1 MKSAKQNWLVFRAL
15 YELARY
21 EAIIRLHGSG
31 RILRQLRRQSI
42 AEQLI
47 NPESGSPELERAIC
61 DAVLLA
67 TCFYWK
73 PVLCLQRAVCTV
85 RLLRRRGIVAQLVIG
100 YRPSP
105 FFSHAWVEV
114 DGRVVYGST
123 AYQKRLLPLHVA

>member
-1 MKSAKQNWLVFRAL
+1 MKSAKQTWLLFRAL

-21 EAIIRLHGSG
+21 EVIIWLYGSG

-42 AEQLI
+42 AAT
-47 NPESGSPELERAIC
+47 PTHHELEQTIC
-61 DAVLLA
+61 DAVLFA
-67 TCFYWK
+67 TCLYWK

-85 RLLRRRGIVAQLVIG
+85 RLLRRHGIVARLVIG

-114 DGRVVYGST
+114 DGRVVYGSP
-123 AYQKRLLPLHVA
+123 AYQKRLRLLHTA

>member
-1 MKSAKQNWLVFRAL
+1 MKDIGLVFRAL
-15 YELARY
+15 YEIMRY
-21 EAIIRLHGSG
+21 EVVLSLLGSG
-31 RILRQLRRQSI
+31 RILSQLKRQSVA
-42 AEQLI
+42 AE
-47 NPESGSPELERAIC
+47 PAGSEKTIC

-85 RLLRRRGIVAQLVIG
+85 RLLRRHGIHARLVIG

-114 DGRVVYGST
+114 GGRVVYGSA
-123 AYQKRLLPLHVA
+123 AYQKRLMPLHVA

>member
-1 MKSAKQNWLVFRAL
+1 MKKVALVFRAL
-15 YELARY
+15 YEIARY
-21 EAIIRLHGSG
+21 EVVLSLLGSG
-31 RILRQLRRQSI
+31 RILSQLRRQSI
-42 AEQLI
+42 SIKSRSSEF
-47 NPESGSPELERAIC
+47 EETIC

-85 RLLRRRGIVAQLVIG
+85 RLLRRHGIHARLVIG

-114 DGRVVYGST
+114 DGRVLYGSA
-123 AYQKRLLPLHVA
+123 AYQKRLMPLHVA

>member
-1 MKSAKQNWLVFRAL
+1 MKRARQVLRVLSALCEF
-15 YELARY
+15 ARY
-21 EAIIRLHGSG
+21 EVSIRLRGSG
-31 RILRQLRRQSI
+31 RILSQLRLQRVAAKPTGRES
-42 AEQLI
+42 EQ
-47 NPESGSPELERAIC
+47 AVC

-85 RLLRRRGIVAQLVIG
+85 RLLRRHGVAARLVIG

-114 DGRVVYGST
+114 DGRVVYGSP
-123 AYQKRLLPLHVA
+123 AYQKRLRLLHVA

>member
-1 MKSAKQNWLVFRAL
+1 MKKARLLIRAL

-21 EAIIRLHGSG
+21 EVILSLRGSG
-31 RILRQLRRQSI
+31 RILSQLRRQSI
-42 AEQLI
+42 SI
-47 NPESGSPELERAIC
+47 KSSSVESEKTIC

-85 RLLRRRGIVAQLVIG
+85 RLLRRHGIHARLVIG

-114 DGRVVYGST
+114 DGRVVYGSA
-123 AYQKRLLPLHVA
+123 AYQKRLMPLHVA

>member
-1 MKSAKQNWLVFRAL
+1 MKKVALVFRAL
-15 YELARY
+15 YEIARY
-21 EAIIRLHGSG
+21 EVVLLLLGSG
-31 RILRQLRRQSI
+31 RIMSPLRCQSI
-42 AEQLI
+42 SIKSRSA
-47 NPESGSPELERAIC
+47 ELEKTIC

-85 RLLRRRGIVAQLVIG
+85 RLLRRHGIHARLVIG

-114 DGRVVYGST
+114 DGRVLYGSS
-123 AYQKRLLPLHVA
+123 AYQKRLMPLHVA

>member
-1 MKSAKQNWLVFRAL
+1 MKKATLVFRAL
-15 YELARY
+15 YEIARY
-21 EAIIRLHGSG
+21 EVVLSLLGSG
-31 RILRQLRRQSI
+31 RILSQLKRQSVI
-42 AEQLI
+42 AKTSA
-47 NPESGSPELERAIC
+47 ESEKTIC

-85 RLLRRRGIVAQLVIG
+85 RLLRRHGIHASLVIG

-114 DGRVVYGST
+114 DGRVLYGSA
-123 AYQKRLLPLHVA
+123 AYQKRLLPLHVV

>member
-1 MKSAKQNWLVFRAL
+1 MKKAKLVLRAL
-15 YELARY
+15 YEIVRY
-21 EAIIRLHGSG
+21 EVLLSLLGSG
-31 RILRQLRRQSI
+31 RILSQLKRQFT
-42 AEQLI
+42 ATK
-47 NPESGSPELERAIC
+47 PAGADLEKTIC

-85 RLLRRRGIVAQLVIG
+85 RLLRKHGIQARLVIG

-114 DGRVVYGST
+114 DGRVVYGSP
-123 AYQKRLLPLHVA
+123 AYQQRLLPLHVA

>member
-1 MKSAKQNWLVFRAL
+1 MNRVRRTGLICRAL

-21 EAIIRLHGSG
+21 DVIVSLRGSG
-31 RILRQLRRQSI
+31 RILKQLRRQSI
-42 AEQLI
+42 AARTTDQEQM
-47 NPESGSPELERAIC
+47 IC

-67 TCFYWK
+67 TCLYFK

-85 RLLRRRGIVAQLVIG
+85 RLLRRYGIVAKLVIG

-114 DGRVVYGST
+114 DGRVVYGSP
-123 AYQKRLLPLHVA
+123 AYQKRLKPLHIV